1 MNRIKQHFRTQLEQT
16 SIASLVIYRILFGLM
31 LLYGGIHSISKDDI
45 TVRFL
50 QPKFFFKYYGFGW
63 VEYVGEQGIY
73 TVYGVWL
80 VCSVFVLLG
89 LFYRVAIVGLFFAF
103 TYLHL
108 LDATNYI
115 NHYYAISIFALFLI
129 VLPAHRAGSL
139 DVWRKPSIRKATI
152 PQWHLSIFKWQVA
165 IIYIGAAIAKMNV
178 DWLWYA
184 MPMRAWL
191 LQQQDFPVIGF
202 LFQYNWI
209 HYLASWVGLLF
220 DLTIIGWLIWKPTK
234 KYAYLAVLAFHIFTG
249 LLLNIG
255 LFPFLMIITTTFFLP
270 QQWHQKL
277 LIKIDNKYQTVINAP
292 PKKRATSPWIVAM
305 IGFHFLLQLVLPFRH
320 WLYEGS
326 AIWTEEGYRFSWWV
340 MRAEKDGYATFY
352 VKDRLSDRKW
362 EVTNSDFLTPFQ
374 EKRMAIRPDHILQ
387 YAHYLS
393 EVYSRRYGLVA
404 PVVTADVYVTLNG
417 RTSQRLIDS
426 EVNLAAQMRKLQHY
440 EWILLQ
446 E

>member
-1 MNRIKQHFRTQLEQT
+1 MEWIKQYWTAQKQQV
-16 SIASLVIYRILFGLM
+16 SIAPLVVYRILFGLM
-31 LLYGGIHSISKDDI
+31 LFYGGLHSIGKNDI
-45 TVRFL
+45 VVRFTA
-50 QPKFFFKYYGFGW
+50 PKFFFKYYGFGW

-73 TVYGVWL
+73 IVYGIWL
-80 VCSVFVLLG
+80 LCSMLVLLG
-89 LFYRVAIVGLFFAF
+89 LFYRIAIVGLFLAF

-129 VLPAHRAGSL
+129 GLPAHAAGSL
-139 DVWRKPSIRKATI
+139 DVWRKPTIRKLTI
-152 PQWHLSIFKWQVA
+152 PRWHTTIFKWQVT

-178 DWLWYA
+178 DWLYYA

-191 LQQQDFPVIGF
+191 LQQQDFPIIGF
-202 LFQYNWI
+202 LFQYNWV
-209 HYLASWVGLLF
+209 HYLASWIGLLF
-220 DLTIIGWLIWKPTK
+220 DLTIVGWLVWKPTK

-255 LFPFLMIITTTFFLP
+255 LFPFLMIITTTFFWP
-270 QQWHQKL
+270 QQWQQWL
-277 LIKIDNKYQTVINAP
+277 LISIDKRHTNTIGTDKSENSLPTWITLVIG
-292 PKKRATSPWIVAM
+292 V
-305 IGFHFLLQLVLPFRH
+305 HFMLQIVLPLRH
-320 WLYEGS
+320 WLYEGN

-352 VKDRLSDRKW
+352 IKDRLSDRKW

-393 EVYSRRYGLVA
+393 DIYSRRYGLVA
-404 PVVTADVYVTLNG
+404 PVVTADVFVTLNG
-417 RTSQRLIDS
+417 RTSQRLIDG

-446 E
+446 D